1 MKATTPIG
9 ELSEEIIGIILY
21 GTNDSICLPSKFGRD
36 ETVTYDGLVSIVEG
50 AAAKA
55 KSIPLKRWAQQFMN
69 KIECSSCKGTRL
81 KPISLQFRIS
91 DKNIA
96 ELGSLDFI
104 KLSEFFEGIESSLSD
119 KQNLIAR
126 EPLKEIRERI
136 GFMIDVGLGYLSL
149 DRPARSLSGG
159 EGQRIRL
166 ATQIGSKLTE
176 VLYILD
182 EPSIGL
188 HQRDNQKLIAS
199 LQALRDA
206 GNSVIVVEH
215 DEDMMHAS
223 DFLVDIG
230 PGAGKHGG
238 QIVVAGPPSEHL
250 GSTSTTAAYLRGDK
264 KIAVPTKR
272 RKGNKKKLTVKGAT
286 GHKS

>member
-1 MKATTPIG
+1 
-9 ELSEEIIGIILY
+9 
-21 GTNDSICLPSKFGRD
+21 
-36 ETVTYDGLVSIVEG
+36 
-50 AAAKA
+50 
-55 KSIPLKRWAQQFMN
+55 
-69 KIECSSCKGTRL
+69 
-81 KPISLQFRIS
+81 
-91 DKNIA
+91 
-96 ELGSLDFI
+96 
-104 KLSEFFEGIESSLSD
+104 
-119 KQNLIAR
+119 
-126 EPLKEIRERI
+126 
-136 GFMIDVGLGYLSL
+136 MIDVGLGYLSL

-188 HQRDNQKLIAS
+188 HQRDNQRLISS

-215 DEDMMHAS
+215 DEDMMKAS

-238 QIVVAGPPSEHL
+238 TIVAAGPP
-250 GSTSTTAAYLRGDK
+250 GSIWPQALLQQHT
-264 KIAVPTKR
+264 
-272 RKGNKKKLTVKGAT
+272 
-286 GHKS
+286 